1 MAKPP
6 PLVVEHLQDTMNHQF
21 LTLVEYKRVKY
32 LTIVENVI
40 DEEIHAYVLDQL
52 EAEGID
58 QQWFMSVATRWFYG
72 ASDRYPL
79 SFEFT
84 KLGQGDVV
92 RKALKTFN
100 MNSAS
105 RVIGKLFVFNMNS
118 KPKVRRRKVQALP
131 AMLEVKLK
139 GSTDKPAQKLGDHA
153 QELPHRVKYDSEALS
168 KSA

>member
-6 PLVVEHLQDTMNHQF
+6 PLVFEHLQDELNMTF
-21 LTLVEYKRVKY
+21 LTLIEYKKVKY

-52 EAEGID
+52 EAEGVD
-58 QQWFMSVATRWFYG
+58 QQWFMSVATKWFYS
-72 ASDRYPL
+72 ASERYPL

-84 KLGQGDVV
+84 KHGQGDVV
-92 RKALKTFN
+92 KKALKTFN

-105 RVIGKLFVFNMNS
+105 RVIGKLFVYNMQG
-118 KPKVRRRKVQALP
+118 KPKVRRRKVQPLP

-139 GSTDKPAQKLGDHA
+139 GLGDQPPKNLRDHLD
-153 QELPHRVKYDSEALS
+153 ELPKRAEELTKGVPNG
-168 KSA
+168 

>member
-6 PLVVEHLQDTMNHQF
+6 PLVFEHLQDELNMTF
-21 LTLVEYKRVKY
+21 LTLIEYKKVKY

-84 KLGQGDVV
+84 KFGQGDVV

-105 RVIGKLFVFNMNS
+105 RVIGKLFVFNMNG
-118 KPKVRRRKVQALP
+118 KPKVRRRKVQPLP

-139 GSTDKPAQKLGDHA
+139 GSTDKPPQKLGEHT
-153 QELPHRVKYDSEALS
+153 QELPNRAEKHAQVVGDGS
-168 KSA
+168 